1 MILKNMGWQPTNDP
15 TYSVTD
21 MTYTISREIGIDAG
35 HRVPTH
41 GSKCRHLHGHRYHIQ
56 AVCKAGLLQES
67 GEQKDMVLDFGFLK
81 EEMMKAIDEPCD
93 HGLILYE
100 CDALVPLLIPDA
112 GNRIKAAEFVL
123 RDGHCNVPQEWTD
136 EGAGKIYLIPEIP
149 TAEVLAKHWYYR
161 LKERVFK
168 RSSRHARL
176 SAVKVWE
183 TPNCWAVYREQ
194 SRWPA
199 HETIPEGR

>member
-1 MILKNMGWQPTNDP
+1 
-15 TYSVTD
+15 

-56 AVCKAGLLQES
+56 AVCKSGALQES
-67 GEQKDMVLDFGFLK
+67 GEQQDMVIDFGFLK
-81 EEMMKAIDEPCD
+81 EEMMKEIDKPCD
-93 HGLILYE
+93 HGLILWNG
-100 CDALVPLLIPDA
+100 DPLL
-112 GNRIKAAEFVL
+112 EVL
-123 RDGHCNVPQEWTD
+123 IPQEADHNNVASVVQRKGRCSVTYAD
-136 EGAGKIYLIPEIP
+136 GLLVDVGKLYIIPEIP

-161 LKERVFK
+161 LKERVSE

-183 TPNCWAVYREQ
+183 TPNCWAVYREGTQ
-194 SRWPA
+194 WRDSEA
-199 HETIPEGR
+199 TPEGR